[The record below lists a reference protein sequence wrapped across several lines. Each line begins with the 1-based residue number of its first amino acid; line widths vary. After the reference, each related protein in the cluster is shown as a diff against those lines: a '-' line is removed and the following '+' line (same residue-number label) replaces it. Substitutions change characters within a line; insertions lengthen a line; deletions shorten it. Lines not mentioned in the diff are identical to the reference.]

1 VRGRHVA
8 AHALVALGA
17 ALAVA
22 GVVAVGGWPWALV
35 VGGVLV
41 GLYGLLLVD
50 VTPAVAAAPSVRPA
64 EPTRLVG
71 R

>member
-1 VRGRHVA
+1 MKGRHAA
-8 AHALVALGA
+8 AHALVALGS
-17 ALAVA
+17 ALIVA
-22 GVVAVGGWPWALV
+22 GVVIVAGWPWALV

-50 VTPAVAAAPSVRPA
+50 VTPAAPATPSVRPA